1 MKPLSILYP
10 VLVHIVLVLGLYIV
24 LGIRK
29 SAAIKSKSVDLKE
42 TSLNNKAWPTG
53 VVQVSNN
60 IDNQFE
66 SPLLFYVVCIITYLA
81 EASTAISI
89 LLAWLYVALR
99 YFHSYI
105 HIGSNYVPY
114 RLKIFVVSLL
124 IILALLILLVV
135 RMLTNA

>member
-1 MKPLSILYP
+1 MKSLSILYP
-10 VLVHIVLVLGLYIV
+10 VLAHIVLVLGLYIL

-29 SAAIKSKSVDLKE
+29 SAAVKSKSVDLKE
-42 TSLNNKAWPTG
+42 ASLNNKAWPTG

-66 SPLLFYVVCIITYLA
+66 SPLLFYVVCIIT
-81 EASTAISI
+81 
-89 LLAWLYVALR
+89 LLAWLFVALR
-99 YFHSYI
+99 YIHSYI

-114 RLKIFVVSLL
+114 RLRTFVVSLL

>member
-29 SAAIKSKSVDLKE
+29 SAEIKSKSVDLKE

-81 EASTAISI
+81 EASTSISI

-99 YFHSYI
+99 YFHSYV
-105 HIGSNYVPY
+105 HIGSNFVPY
-114 RLKIFVVSLL
+114 RLEIFAVSLL
-124 IILALLILLVV
+124 IILALLILLVI

>member
-29 SAAIKSKSVDLKE
+29 SAEIKSKSVDLKE

-81 EASTAISI
+81 EASTSISI

-105 HIGSNYVPY
+105 HIGSNFVPY

-124 IILALLILLVV
+124 IILALLILLVI

>member
-10 VLVHIVLVLGLYIV
+10 ILVHIVLVLGLYIV

-29 SAAIKSKSVDLKE
+29 SAEIKSKSVDLKE

-81 EASTAISI
+81 EASTSISI

-99 YFHSYI
+99 YFHSYV
-105 HIGSNYVPY
+105 HIGSNFVPY

-124 IILALLILLVV
+124 IILALLILLVI

>member
-10 VLVHIVLVLGLYIV
+10 ILVHIVLVLGLYIV

-29 SAAIKSKSVDLKE
+29 SAEIKSKSVDLKE

-81 EASTAISI
+81 EASTSISI

-99 YFHSYI
+99 YFHSYV
-105 HIGSNYVPY
+105 HIGSNFVPY
-114 RLKIFVVSLL
+114 RLEIFAVSLL
-124 IILALLILLVV
+124 IILALLILLVI

>member
-124 IILALLILLVV
+124 TILALLILLVV
-135 RMLTNA
+135 RMLIKA

>member
-29 SAAIKSKSVDLKE
+29 SAEIKSKSVDLKE

-81 EASTAISI
+81 EASTSISI

-105 HIGSNYVPY
+105 HIGSNFVPY

-124 IILALLILLVV
+124 IILALLILLVIH
-135 RMLTNA
+135 MLTNA

>member
-66 SPLLFYVVCIITYLA
+66 SPLLFYMVCIITYLA